1 MYFIFNQE
9 LNNNTIVD
17 LHPEC
22 VSINYDEIV
31 TMSKIIRNNDGIII
45 DPLHKSIPF
54 LTKFERARI
63 IGQRTSQLD
72 NGSKPY
78 VKVPEHIIDTHNIA
92 ELELNNKKLPYIIRR
107 PMPNG
112 GSEYWH
118 IKDLENILY

>member
-1 MYFIFNQE
+1 MKYSLNKRANSKSEKLKKSNQA
-9 LNNNTIVD
+9 
-17 LHPEC
+17 
-22 VSINYDEIV
+22 
-31 TMSKIIRNNDGIII
+31 
-45 DPLHKSIPF
+45 F